1 MGLKAMRMEDN
12 LHLVVGISNIDAQVK
27 RDKEYALAKN
37 RANRDALTGVKNKHA
52 YVDAELRLNQAI
64 ESHQVEPFA
73 LVVCDVNNL
82 KLVNDNQGHHAGD
95 DLIREAC
102 AIICNVF
109 KHSPVFRIGGDEF
122 LAILQGHDLQHAS
135 ELTSS
140 LTHINEQNAQTG
152 NVVIAWG
159 ISEYHS
165 DEDVATV
172 FERADAA
179 MYACK
184 RSLKQ

>member
-1 MGLKAMRMEDN
+1 MAGR
-12 LHLVVGISNIDAQVK
+12 
-27 RDKEYALAKN
+27 
-37 RANRDALTGVKNKHA
+37 
-52 YVDAELRLNQAI
+52 
-64 ESHQVEPFA
+64 PFA
-73 LVVCDVNNL
+73 CLF
-82 KLVNDNQGHHAGD
+82 A
-95 DLIREAC
+95 
-102 AIICNVF
+102 
-109 KHSPVFRIGGDEF
+109 IGGDEF

-135 ELTSS
+135 ELNSS

-179 MYACK
+179 M
-184 RSLKQ
+184 